1 MRLSRSTGDIQ
12 VAVGHKPSD
21 PISAGDAS
29 SQAVAIGKGLLHLAD
44 MKVLHAKTSPS
55 PKEAQY
61 GHITSHGGT

>member
-44 MKVLHAKTSPS
+44 MKVLHGQDFAI
-55 PKEAQY
+55 AQ
-61 GHITSHGGT
+61 GGSIRTYHVA